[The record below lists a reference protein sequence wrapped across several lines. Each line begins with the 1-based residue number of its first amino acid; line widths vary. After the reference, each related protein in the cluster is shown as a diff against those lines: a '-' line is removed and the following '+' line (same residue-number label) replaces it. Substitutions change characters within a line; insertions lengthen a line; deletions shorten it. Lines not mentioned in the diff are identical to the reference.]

1 MRLTVLYDNTT
12 LRDDLLP
19 DWGLSCA
26 IELPGTRV
34 LFDTG
39 ADPQILL
46 ANMRAL
52 GFGPGDFE
60 FVVVSHDHWDH
71 TGGLDAVLEANTNA
85 VVVVPSGVSD
95 ELGNKV
101 RSHGV
106 ALKDATVA
114 TQVAP
119 GLLSTGVV
127 HGGVVEQAAAVRV
140 ENGMVV
146 LTGCAHPGAARMVA
160 TARTMPAD
168 DVELLLGGFHLKSF
182 DEPGVAAVIGD
193 LRRLAVGR
201 VGPCRCTG
209 AEAIELFGEAWGES
223 FTRIGVGWSE
233 TWSDASD

>member
-1 MRLTVLYDNTT
+1 MRLTVLYDNTS
-12 LRDDLLP
+12 LRDDLRA
-19 DWGLSCA
+19 DWGFSCA

-46 ANMRAL
+46 GNMRAL

-60 FVVVSHDHWDH
+60 FVVISHDHWDH

-85 VVVVPSGVSD
+85 VVVVPSGISD
-95 ELGNKV
+95 EL
-101 RSHGV
+101 RDTILSHGV
-106 ALKDATVA
+106 ILNDVTVA

-127 HGGVVEQAAAVRV
+127 PGGIVEQAAAVRV

-146 LTGCAHPGAARMVA
+146 LTGCAHPGVARMVA
-160 TARTMPAD
+160 AAQTMLAD
-168 DVELLLGGFHLKSF
+168 DVELLLGGFHLKNF
-182 DEPGVAAVIGD
+182 DGPGVAAVLGD
-193 LRRLAVGR
+193 LRSLAVAR
-201 VGPCRCTG
+201 VAPCHCTG
-209 AEAIELFGEAWGES
+209 AEAIDLFGEAWGES

>member
-1 MRLTVLYDNTT
+1 
-12 LRDDLLP
+12 LRDDTQA
-19 DWGLSCA
+19 DWGFSCA

-46 ANMRAL
+46 ANMGAL

-60 FVVVSHDHWDH
+60 FVVISHDHWDH
-71 TGGLDAVLEANTNA
+71 TGGLDAVLEANANA

-95 ELGNKV
+95 ELGNMV

-106 ALKDATVA
+106 TLKDVTVA
-114 TQVAP
+114 AQLAP

-127 HGGVVEQAAAVRV
+127 HGDIAEQAAAVRV
-140 ENGMVV
+140 EDGMVV
-146 LTGCAHPGAARMVA
+146 LTGCAHPGVARMVA
-160 TARTMPAD
+160 AARTLLAD

-182 DEPGVAAVIGD
+182 DGPGVAAVIGD
-193 LRRLAVGR
+193 LRRLAVAR
-201 VGPCRCTG
+201 VAPCHCTG
-209 AEAIELFGEAWGES
+209 AEAIDLFGEAWGES

>member
-1 MRLTVLYDNTT
+1 MRLTILYDNTS
-12 LRDDLLP
+12 LRDDTQA
-19 DWGLSCA
+19 DWGFSCA

-52 GFGPGDFE
+52 GFAPGDFE
-60 FVVVSHDHWDH
+60 FVVISHDHWDH

-95 ELGNKV
+95 ELRNTV
-101 RSHGV
+101 LSHGV
-106 ALKDATVA
+106 TLKDVTVA

-127 HGGVVEQAAAVRV
+127 NGGIVEQAAAVRV
-140 ENGMVV
+140 ENAMVV
-146 LTGCAHPGAARMVA
+146 LTGCAHPGVAPMVA
-160 TARTMPAD
+160 AARTMLAD

-193 LRRLAVGR
+193 LRKLAVAR
-201 VGPCRCTG
+201 VAPCHCTG
-209 AEAIELFGEAWGES
+209 AEAIELFAKAWGAS

>member
-1 MRLTVLYDNTT
+1 MKLTILYDNTS
-12 LRDDLLP
+12 LREDTQA
-19 DWGLSCA
+19 DWGFSCA

-52 GFGPGDFE
+52 GFGPGDFD
-60 FVVVSHDHWDH
+60 FVVISHDHWDH

-95 ELGNKV
+95 ELRNMV
-101 RSHGV
+101 LSHGV
-106 ALKDATVA
+106 ALKDVTVA

-119 GLLSTGVV
+119 GFFSTGVV
-127 HGGVVEQAAAVRV
+127 DGGIVEQAAAVRV

-146 LTGCAHPGAARMVA
+146 LTGCAHPGVARMVA
-160 TARTMPAD
+160 AARTTLSD
-168 DVELLLGGFHLKSF
+168 SVELLLGGFHLKSV

-193 LRRLAVGR
+193 LRDLAVAR
-201 VGPCRCTG
+201 VAPCHCTG
-209 AEAIELFGEAWGES
+209 AEAIELFAKAWGEN

-233 TWSDASD
+233 TWSDASA